1 MCLDEPIKFIFPC
14 FIQSLDDADN
24 DDLPPNII
32 LKNRPK
38 HNTSSIKI
46 ISDSKNIS
54 NSKNIFTSKK
64 AYQNSVNKLHR
75 EDKLHQ
81 HKYTS
86 DRFVKYNPVIKPI
99 HMNLPNSNVL
109 DLNYK
114 NYYAFESSVKK

>member
-14 FIQSLDDADN
+14 FIQSNDDVD

-32 LKNRPK
+32 LKNHPK
-38 HNTSSIKI
+38 HNTNSIKI

-54 NSKNIFTSKK
+54 RSKNISASKRP
-64 AYQNSVNKLHR
+64 YNNSANQLRREEKLH
-75 EDKLHQ
+75 E

-99 HMNLPNSNVL
+99 HMGLPNSNVL

-114 NYYAFESSVKK
+114 NYYAFESCVKK